1 MAIHSITNFTTYF
14 PAIFPNITSIF
25 QTLLALRAM
34 SFMCQICIYVPV
46 ICVLPRYSCRSII
59 CKPSQLVYN
68 FTKKYSYMFLSYLA
82 TVKKEK
88 NHRKAIKTQA

>member
-1 MAIHSITNFTTYF
+1 MAIHSITNFTTYP

-25 QTLLALRAM
+25 QTLLALLAV

-46 ICVLPRYSCRSII
+46 ICVLPHYSCRSII
-59 CKPSQLVYN
+59 CKPSLLVYN
-68 FTKKYSYMFLSYLA
+68 LTKKYSYMFLSYLA

-88 NHRKAIKTQA
+88 NNRKEIKTQA